1 MAKMTEVE
9 AEMAM
14 RHERVSGNGVEARL
28 EALKSDLDAL
38 QEDMRGLLTD
48 VKGVAS
54 NGVADAMHIATATAG
69 DAVER
74 VEDWANDNADVVRAA
89 VRKQPLAAC
98 ALSMSAGALIG
109 ALFLRH

>member
-1 MAKMTEVE
+1 MTEVE
-9 AEMAM
+9 AVMAI
-14 RHERVSGNGVEARL
+14 RHKRVNGNGVEARL
-28 EALKSDLDAL
+28 EALKGDLDAL

-54 NGVADAMHIATATAG
+54 NGVTEAMQTARIAASEA
-69 DAVER
+69 AER
-74 VEDWANDNADVVRAA
+74 VEDWANDNADSVRAA

-109 ALFLRH
+109 ALLLRR